1 MLNKIET
8 KRIFINMEDQK
19 FIDFVTEK
27 VGELHTQRLNNE
39 DKARIDKIFE
49 RNFIPTLFDFLE
61 RSTENKVAFTRE
73 IITKEDSD
81 YDLLQEMNDT
91 LIVEI
96 YYKGYKFIE
105 EESTPDTL
113 VFQRR

>member
-1 MLNKIET
+1 MK
-8 KRIFINMEDQK
+8 DQEL
-19 FIDFVTEK
+19 IDFVTEK

-81 YDLLQEMNDT
+81 YNLLQEMNDT

-105 EESTPDTL
+105 KESTPDTL